1 MHEGHR
7 GRLYEKLKKD
17 ALADHEWLEALLF
30 NALPRKNTNDLAHAL
45 IQRFGSSYEVV
56 NASVEELQTVPGV
69 GLNIAAY
76 LSNIGR
82 LLRIHEKKQEITYIG
97 KFNPRDFLPF
107 VKQAYKNAIYEVLEL
122 YLLDGEGLVMKKRSF
137 SVDSISH
144 VTVVPEVLSEFLLEK
159 GASGVVMVH
168 NHPFGEATPSEADD
182 EMTKNCQILCSMHNR
197 LLCEHVICA
206 KDGIYSYYLS
216 GRLQKISE
224 RYSASELLS
233 GGSV

>member
-17 ALADHEWLEALLF
+17 ALEDHEWLEALLF
-30 NALPRKNTNDLAHAL
+30 NALPRKNTNELAHAL

-69 GLNIAAY
+69 GLSIAAY
-76 LSNIGR
+76 LRNVGR
-82 LLRIHEKKQEITYIG
+82 LLQIHRQKHELTYQG

-107 VKQAYKNAIYEVLEL
+107 VKQAYKNTIYEVLEL
-122 YLLDGEGLVMKKRSF
+122 YLLDGEGQVMKKRGF
-137 SVDSISH
+137 SIESIAH
-144 VTVVPEVLSEFLLEK
+144 VTVVPEELSAFLLEK

-168 NHPFGEATPSEADD
+168 NHPHGEAVPSSADD

-206 KDGIYSYYLS
+206 RDGLFSYYLS
-216 GRLQKISE
+216 GRMQEISE
-224 RYSASELLS
+224 HYSATELLNE
-233 GGSV
+233 